1 MLSNNTIVLAAVA
14 VSDKIDM
21 LHRRK
26 AECTKWMKEGDQSEE
41 NQNFW
46 TQHIEML
53 DKTIQEYAEARKELI
68 NS

>member
-46 TQHIEML
+46 TQHIESLEKDVL
-53 DKTIQEYAEARKELI
+53 DYTKAKQELI